1 MVDEMNNN
9 DTARQYLDA
18 AHAQLGERVTNLGRR
33 QTDLEAEMRS
43 GFKQMETALSGLA
56 NETRNSISALST
68 TIAERNKPQWQALGV
83 ALTFCTLLG
92 GLAYWPINTATT
104 DLKSAVSSISEK
116 MVTREE
122 MDWRQARGTEDRA
135 RMEASIKAL
144 QDGLVPRKEHERV
157 WLSYDAQLAA
167 DREART
173 AANQNLQRQID
184 EIKQTQSGFFGQR
197 DLNMQVLDRLER
209 IERERRIAAQPPP

>member
-1 MVDEMNNN
+1 MVDDMNNGN
-9 DTARQYLDA
+9 DASRHYQDA
-18 AHAQLGERVTNLGRR
+18 MQAQLGERVTNLGRR
-33 QTDLEAEMRS
+33 QTDLESEMRS

-56 NETRNSISALST
+56 NETRSSLSALST

-104 DLKSAVSSISEK
+104 DLKSSVLTLSER

-135 RMEASIKAL
+135 RMEASVKSL
-144 QDGLVPRKEHERV
+144 QEDQVPRKEHERV
-157 WLSYDAQLAA
+157 WVSYDAQLAA
-167 DREART
+167 DREARM
-173 AANQNLQRQID
+173 AASQNLQRQID

-209 IERERRIAAQPPP
+209 IERDRRQTQPPP

>member
-1 MVDEMNNN
+1 MVDDMNNGN
-9 DTARQYLDA
+9 ASRHYQDA
-18 AHAQLGERVTNLGRR
+18 MQAQIGERVTNLGRR
-33 QTDLEAEMRS
+33 QTDLESEMRS

-56 NETRNSISALST
+56 NETRSSLSALST
-68 TIAERNKPQWQALGV
+68 TIVERNKPQWQALGV

-104 DLKSAVSSISEK
+104 DLKAAVLTISER
-116 MVTREE
+116 MVSRQE

-135 RMEASIKAL
+135 RMEASINAL
-144 QDGLVPRKEHERV
+144 EADQVPRKEHERV
-157 WLSYDAQLAA
+157 WQSYDAQMMS
-167 DREART
+167 DREARM

-209 IERERRIAAQPPP
+209 IERDRRQAANP

>member
-1 MVDEMNNN
+1 MVDDMNNGN
-9 DTARQYLDA
+9 DASRHYQDA
-18 AHAQLGERVTNLGRR
+18 MQAQLGERVTNLGRR
-33 QTDLEAEMRS
+33 QTDLESEMRS

-56 NETRNSISALST
+56 NETRSSLSALST

-104 DLKSAVSSISEK
+104 DLKSSVLTLSER

-135 RMEASIKAL
+135 RMEASVKSL
-144 QDGLVPRKEHERV
+144 QEDQVPRKEHERV
-157 WLSYDAQLAA
+157 WVSYDAQLAA
-167 DREART
+167 DRQARM
-173 AANQNLQRQID
+173 AASQNLQRQID

-209 IERERRIAAQPPP
+209 IERDRRAAAQ